1 MTRIHH
7 LRRERGC
14 PWRSRRRHRLPAPPA
29 GSTPRGGPARRRPS
43 TRTLPAPLPA
53 SGKSSPPCCPGQRY
67 SSYSY
72 TPIGTARCCDSSL
85 PACFAFLAP
94 SSTPSSP
101 NRPSKQIS
109 AMRGAKG
116 KAKAKG
122 GARWGCTSRRSKRGA
137 GLREWSGRWP
147 GLLRLSGDCASTGTG
162 TSAAATGRRRHRHDV
177 GCGRGERGFSVRPF
191 AAAAARPAALAVGC
205 VLWLAPWPRFIPAS
219 RQRLRGAGNG
229 MGRGQPAKRPA
240 VG

>member
-1 MTRIHH
+1 MNVAALGGAAAVTV
-7 LRRERGC
+7 C
-14 PWRSRRRHRLPAPPA
+14 RRRRPEARPAEA
-29 GSTPRGGPARRRPS
+29 PRDGGPA
-43 TRTLPAPLPA
+43 PAPF
-53 SGKSSPPCCPGQRY
+53 PPRCPLRGSHLLLAAQAARSTSY

-162 TSAAATGRRRHRHDV
+162 AGAGTSAAATGRRRHRHDV

-205 VLWLAPWPRFIPAS
+205 GWLPGRALSLPRVSVCAARATEWGAAS
-219 RQRLRGAGNG
+219 
-229 MGRGQPAKRPA
+229 
-240 VG
+240 